1 MACASVRLDRVGLR
15 TSQGVALLQDIEM
28 FVAAGQRCAVVGP
41 NGAGKSSLLGVI
53 SGRLQP
59 TAGLVHV
66 NDVPGLAHGHVA
78 VLGHPSGHPSR
89 RLHQV
94 AMVGQTE
101 HADLRLTVHD
111 YVGLGR
117 VPHQG
122 HCSNARH
129 QEVVAHSLG
138 LCHLRG
144 TAQRGLHTLSGGERQ
159 RAHLARALAQEPTLL
174 LLDEPTNHLDLRARV
189 ELLDLVRGLG
199 ITVVA
204 ALHELSLVA
213 GFADHMVVLNGGR
226 VVGQGSPAETMTAP
240 LVAQV
245 FGMALVRTRHPQEQ
259 RDLWAFE
266 RLAA

>member
-1 MACASVRLDRVGLR
+1 MSGVSVRLDRVTLH
-15 TSQGVALLQDIEM
+15 TTKGVPLLQDLDM
-28 FVAAGQRCAVVGP
+28 AVAAGQRCAVVGP

-53 SGRLQP
+53 SGRLQS
-59 TAGLVHV
+59 TAGHV
-66 NDVPGLAHGHVA
+66 QLGDVLE
-78 VLGHPSGHPSR
+78 LGHPGGGTHTKPHSSR
-89 RLHQV
+89 SPHLI
-94 AMVGQTE
+94 AMLGQTE
-101 HADLRLTVHD
+101 HADLRLTVRD

-122 HCSNARH
+122 RCSNAGH
-129 QEVVAHSLG
+129 QEVVGHALELCRLLG
-138 LCHLRG
+138 A
-144 TAQRGLHTLSGGERQ
+144 AQRGLHTLSGGERQ
-159 RAHLARALAQEPTLL
+159 RAHLARALAQEPALL

-213 GFADHMVVLNGGR
+213 GFADHVVVLHGGR
-226 VVGQGSPAETMTAP
+226 VVGQGLPKETLTAD

-245 FGMALVRTRHPQEQ
+245 FGMALVRARHPQEQ
-259 RDLWAFE
+259 RELWVFE